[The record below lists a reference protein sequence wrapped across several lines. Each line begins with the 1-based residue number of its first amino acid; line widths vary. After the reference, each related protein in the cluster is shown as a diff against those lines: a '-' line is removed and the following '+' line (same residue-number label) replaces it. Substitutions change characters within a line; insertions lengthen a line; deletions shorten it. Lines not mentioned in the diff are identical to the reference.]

1 MIRRALP
8 FLALVSVL
16 ASMNM
21 TARAQSKG
29 DQALLDAL
37 VRKGVLTEKEADEI
51 SAEAAKGAVTTS
63 ESKIHIGDWV
73 QELRL
78 GGDLRLRNQADQRTP
93 MILSNPNAGPVDQ
106 VVPRDRWRFRLRLTA
121 DFKLQ
126 GNFFGGVMLSTSDNR
141 AADTKNATITG
152 GYDNY
157 GIYIARAFMGWAP
170 IPGLT
175 FIGGKQANPFYT
187 TDLIYDP
194 DIDPIGLVERVDF
207 DKFFNMSFGEPVA
220 AEGKEGKAPPAPPP
234 CYSLELALIA
244 GQFVFNNNNANS
256 GSTQLKWD
264 AYAFQQQLLA
274 KLHIGDKLTITEAPG
289 FLGYNDASSGG
300 SPGAHGFIVPPVNVQ
315 GQTFDQTGTTTGFG
329 TSATVPT
336 TTGGTATVSTTT
348 GGTATVRTTT
358 GAIATVPTTTG
369 RTATVPTSTGTTTI
383 STAFG
388 NTLANTGAFPVTQ
401 RDLNII
407 LAPGDIT
414 YKICGKYPLS
424 VYWDFAYNFSGDD
437 RFNRDLGPLFS
448 HYFYVGKSTT
458 VHFGGLASPSFSDD
472 ASWLVGL
479 KFGDN
484 KKAGDLSLSADY
496 RQVGISSIDPN
507 INSSNWALSNL
518 NSQGW
523 EFNLAYNFTDFLT
536 AVLTLYYSHALHPNL
551 YGGYA
556 TGNVIN
562 PATGTAFPSNQQYP
576 IARDR
581 QDLVFQ
587 ANLIMKF

>member
-8 FLALVSVL
+8 FLALVSLL

-21 TARAQSKG
+21 TARAQSNG

-37 VRKGVLTEKEADEI
+37 VKKGVLTEKEADEI
-51 SAEAAKGAVTTS
+51 SAEAAQQAVPTP

-78 GGDLRLRNQADQRTP
+78 GGDLRMRNQSDQRTP
-93 MILSNPNAGPVDQ
+93 MILTNPKLGPVDQ
-106 VVPRDRWRFRLRLTA
+106 VIPRDRWRFRLRLTA

-141 AADTKNATITG
+141 TTDTKNATITG

-157 GIYIARAFMGWAP
+157 GIFIARAFMGWAP
-170 IPGLT
+170 TPGLT
-175 FIGGKQANPFYT
+175 FVIGKQANPFYT

-194 DIDPIGLVERVDF
+194 EVDPIGLVERVDF

-220 AEGKEGKAPPAPPP
+220 AEGKEGKAPPPPP
-234 CYSLELALIA
+234 GPGNSLELALIA
-244 GQFVFNNNNANS
+244 GQFVFQNNNANS

-264 AYAFQQQLLA
+264 AYAFQEQLLA
-274 KLHIGDKLTITEAPG
+274 RLHIGDKLTITEAPG
-289 FLGYNDASSGG
+289 FLCYNDASSGG
-300 SPGAHGFIVPPVNVQ
+300 TPGPHGTIIPPTQVQ
-315 GQTFDQTGTTTGFG
+315 GLTFDQT
-329 TSATVPT
+329 
-336 TTGGTATVSTTT
+336 TGGA
-348 GGTATVRTTT
+348 GD
-358 GAIATVPTTTG
+358 
-369 RTATVPTSTGTTTI
+369 
-383 STAFG
+383 
-388 NTLANTGAFPVTQ
+388 TLANAQAFPVTQ

-414 YKICGKYPLS
+414 YKIFGKPLS
-424 VYWDFAYNFSGDD
+424 LYWDFAYNFTGDD
-437 RFNRDLGPLFS
+437 RFNRDYGPLFS
-448 HYFYVGKSTT
+448 HYFYVGRSATPS
-458 VHFGGLASPSFSDD
+458 FGGRASPSFSDNS
-472 ASWLVGL
+472 SWLVGL
-479 KFGDN
+479 KFGEN
-484 KKAGDLSLSADY
+484 KKAGDFSLSADY
-496 RQVGISSIDPN
+496 RQQGISSIDPN
-507 INSSNWALSNL
+507 INNSNFALSNL

-551 YGGYA
+551 YGGFA
-556 TGNVIN
+556 TGNV
-562 PATGTAFPSNQQYP
+562 PGLPSTSSQFP

-587 ANLIMKF
+587 ANLLMKF